1 MQKCPHVLD
10 KHSKIKLLENFFF
23 CRNCGSIL
31 CQTKPNK
38 FLATV
43 KPVESE
49 SQTEIDP
56 IDLFVNSFKQTPFIK
71 IKKDSIYLEKRA
83 RAIKLLEKFNNI
95 YHYTEEIFFLALT
108 YMDLIFKTLYNDNK
122 KITKK
127 QEDLYILN
135 CLFISEK
142 FYEKDSK
149 APPDFQLYIKNNIYD
164 IDPFDIKEYEVY
176 CLKILKY
183 KLDHHSLYDIL
194 KAYMYNGFIFDKE
207 IDFNSIISQIKLA
220 YNYAD
225 KLFRDIQYSY
235 IALFFNPDLIAFV
248 IIQLTRKKFFSN
260 KYDKKI
266 KNIYGY
272 KLEDYKECLNEIK
285 NFLDNV
291 QNGLEM
297 SEYHK
302 IPKNSKLD

>member
-1 MQKCPHVLD
+1 MQKCQHLID
-10 KHSKIKLLENFFF
+10 KRSKITLSDNSFF
-23 CRNCGSIL
+23 CQNCGSIL
-31 CQTKPNK
+31 CQTKQNK
-38 FLATV
+38 FLSTV
-43 KPVESE
+43 KPIESE
-49 SQTEIDP
+49 SRTEIDP

-95 YHYTEEIFFLALT
+95 YHYSEGIFFLSLT
-108 YMDLIFKTLYNDNK
+108 YMDLIFKTLYNENK

-127 QEDLYILN
+127 EEDLYILN

-142 FYEKDSK
+142 FYDKDTK
-149 APPDFQLYIKNNIYD
+149 ELPDFQLYIKNSIYD
-164 IDPFDIKEYEVY
+164 TEPIDIKENEIS

-207 IDFNSIISQIKLA
+207 IDFNSIISEIKLA
-220 YNYAD
+220 YNYAE
-225 KLFRDIQYSY
+225 KLFRDIEYSY

-266 KNIYGY
+266 KHIYGY
-272 KLEDYKECLNEIK
+272 KLEDYKECQNEIK
-285 NFLDNV
+285 IFLDNV
-291 QNGLEM
+291 QNGLET
-297 SEYHK
+297 SGYHK
-302 IPKNSKLD
+302 IPKNSNLE

>member
-10 KHSKIKLLENFFF
+10 KHSKITILDNFFF
-23 CRNCGSIL
+23 CQNCGSIL

-38 FLATV
+38 FLSTV
-43 KPVESE
+43 KPIESE
-49 SQTEIDP
+49 SRTEIDP
-56 IDLFVNSFKQTPFIK
+56 IDLFANAFKQTPFIK

-95 YHYTEEIFFLALT
+95 YHYAEEIFFLALT

-127 QEDLYILN
+127 EEDLYILN

-142 FYEKDSK
+142 FYEKDLK
-149 APPDFQLYIKNNIYD
+149 GPIDFQLYIKNSIYD
-164 IDPFDIKEYEVY
+164 IEPMDIKEYEIY

-194 KAYMYNGFIFDKE
+194 KAYMYNGFIFNKE
-207 IDFNSIISQIKLA
+207 IDFNSIISEIKLA

-225 KLFRDIQYSY
+225 KLFRDIINSY
-235 IALFFNPDLIAFV
+235 IVLFFNPDLIAFV

-291 QNGLEM
+291 QNGLET
-297 SEYHK
+297 SQFYK
-302 IPKNSKLD
+302 IPNNSKI

>member
-10 KHSKIKLLENFFF
+10 KHSKITLLENFFF

-38 FLATV
+38 FLTTV

-95 YHYTEEIFFLALT
+95 YNYTEEIFFLALT

-302 IPKNSKLD
+302 IPKNSKLE